1 LDIKKLQEKA
11 IKEEKERKIKALEDC
26 KSAILY
32 NIKNKMETNKVKKK
46 TISFYTNSQ
55 YDIENLANK
64 EFVEEPLDI
73 KLVKEYALFKSD
85 KFFLLSLDNKYY
97 KVHEK
102 PLKSNNHITI
112 TEVNEEEAKKMLQ
125 QSNEIMDDLF

>member
-1 LDIKKLQEKA
+1 MDIKKLQEKA
-11 IKEEKERKIKALEDC
+11 IKEEKERKIKALKDC
-26 KSAILY
+26 KKVILY
-32 NIKNKMETNKVKKK
+32 NIKNKMETNKPKKK
-46 TISFYTNSQ
+46 TISFYTNSL
-55 YDIENLANK
+55 YDVENLSNK

-85 KFFLLSLDNKYY
+85 KFFLLSLNNKYY
-97 KVHEK
+97 KLHEK
-102 PLKSNNHITI
+102 PLKNNNHITI